1 MIKISDLISRYESIK
16 PEGDMK
22 LFFDEDAQLAT
33 IEKLKDIQKAIGDVT
48 MEEEVLSRFM
58 GISCCYRYET
68 YMQYMK
74 KIRILYELFKDEKM
88 SIDDL
93 GLLIAC
99 YEEGPYT
106 LMFKEIKELIRTGQL
121 SLDRNLFHLI
131 EEAKD
136 IARDEAAKLDDL
148 KDEYGEHFIKILKYI
163 VVDKCLSIDKVLEIL
178 PSKELIDSSSVWAS
192 GLNYMPLSGE
202 EIVIRRL
209 YTPEGEK
216 EYQEAP
222 LEARLKLNV
231 GPHGSITYTSFTKRE
246 YEEDLKSKKIL
257 IRKK

>member
-1 MIKISDLISRYESIK
+1 
-16 PEGDMK
+16 
-22 LFFDEDAQLAT
+22 
-33 IEKLKDIQKAIGDVT
+33 

-58 GISCCYRYET
+58 GISCYRYET

-121 SLDRNLFHLI
+121 SLDMNLFHLK

-148 KDEYGEHFIKILKYI
+148 KDEYREHFIKILKYI
-163 VVDKCLSIDKVLEIL
+163 LQGGFILWVLFA
-178 PSKELIDSSSVWAS
+178 D
-192 GLNYMPLSGE
+192 G
-202 EIVIRRL
+202 
-209 YTPEGEK
+209 
-216 EYQEAP
+216 
-222 LEARLKLNV
+222 
-231 GPHGSITYTSFTKRE
+231 
-246 YEEDLKSKKIL
+246 
-257 IRKK
+257 

>member
-1 MIKISDLISRYESIK
+1 MIKISELISRYESLK

-22 LFFDEDAQLAT
+22 LFFDEDSQLDT

-58 GISCCYRYET
+58 GISHYRYET

-106 LMFKEIKELIRTGQL
+106 LMFKEIKELIRTGKL
-121 SLDRNLFHLI
+121 SLDMNLFHLKD
-131 EEAKD
+131 EAYD

-163 VVDKCLSIDKVLEIL
+163 IVEKCLSVDKVLDIL

-209 YTPEGEK
+209 SSPEREK

-231 GPHGSITYTSFTKRE
+231 GPHGSMTYTSFTKRE

>member
-1 MIKISDLISRYESIK
+1 MIKISDLINRYQSIK

-22 LFFDEDAQLAT
+22 LFFDEDAQLAI

-58 GISCCYRYET
+58 GISCYRYET

-88 SIDDL
+88 SNDDL

-99 YEEGPYT
+99 YEEGPYN

-121 SLDRNLFHLI
+121 SLDMNLFRLK

-148 KDEYGEHFIKILKYI
+148 KDEYREHFIKILKYI

-209 YTPEGEK
+209 CTPEGEK

-222 LEARLKLNV
+222 LEARLMLNV
-231 GPHGSITYTSFTKRE
+231 GPHGAVTYTSFTKGE
-246 YEEDLKSKKIL
+246 YEEDLSYVKK